1 MLCSCICTCSCSC
14 HEKKTIQ
21 RNYSFYHCDLKSAS
35 CHSRVH
41 FCDISTSESSPRSS
55 VFNTFDF
62 KKLFAPQRRALFDN
76 FQKSSEPEV
85 FGSEPAVFLP
95 VWLRNVL
102 RATMPYTFSTT
113 DLPKVLRTWGACN
126 ILTSKCA
133 SCRSRG
139 QLFDISTSKSSPRM
153 KCFLAFWLPNLLRAT
168 MTCNFWSLLPKWLRT
183 RRFSEPTFRPSG
195 ATKHRKDTVFRGFS
209 TFRAPWSCFY
219 WPFLFWLLFSLFL
232 FSASSHLCCFIC
244 PYCRK
249 FDF

>member
-1 MLCSCICTCSCSC
+1 MC
-14 HEKKTIQ
+14 
-21 RNYSFYHCDLKSAS
+21 
-35 CHSRVH
+35 
-41 FCDISTSESSPRSS
+41 
-55 VFNTFDF
+55 
-62 KKLFAPQRRALFDN
+62 FAPQCRTLSQQLT
-76 FQKSSEPEV
+76 FQKCSEPEV
-85 FGSEPAVFLP
+85 LVTF
-95 VWLRNVL
+95 WLRNVL
-102 RATMPYTFSTT
+102 CAAAAGNFSTSQ
-113 DLPKVLRTWGACN
+113 LPKVLREWN
-126 ILTSKCA
+126 V
-133 SCRSRG
+133 
-139 QLFDISTSKSSPRM
+139 
-153 KCFLAFWLPNLLRAT
+153 FLAFWLPNLLRAT